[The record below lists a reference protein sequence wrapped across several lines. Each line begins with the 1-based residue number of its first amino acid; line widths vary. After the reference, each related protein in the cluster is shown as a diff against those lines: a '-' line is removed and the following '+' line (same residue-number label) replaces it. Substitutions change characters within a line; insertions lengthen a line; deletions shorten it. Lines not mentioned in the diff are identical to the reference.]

1 MSKYDKE
8 KWVTADF
15 ETTTEKF
22 YNEYGFVK
30 VWLYAI
36 SDSDGKIL
44 KYGDSIED
52 FMKYCKENLNGYIV
66 YFHNLKF
73 DGSYILNYLI
83 NKEIPYKDKIFAKDS
98 KCYNTLISD
107 DGNFYQITYH
117 PHQSCTIKFQ
127 DSLKLLPFSIKKI
140 AEDFNLPIKKGTID
154 YDKYEITEET
164 LGYIFNDVSI
174 AAMALKEL
182 KNIGM
187 TQMTTASCAYNNF
200 SNDFPFMNDMFPI
213 LETEFLEKYR
223 LAYRGGRC
231 QVNPLYAS
239 KTIYNV
245 KRYDINSMYP
255 HIMRNLPLPVGNPI
269 PINKMGNYKFELYEL
284 DIKFKLKEGHLPSL
298 LKKDMIFGEGSYYIE
313 TEDIETICISSI
325 DFEILQRH
333 YDIEFMYIREM
344 YGFKT
349 REGLFSKY
357 IDKWYKIKQENK
369 GAKRVIAKLMLNSLY
384 GKFGSRCKGKSK
396 IPKLDE
402 NGVLTFDLSEEQ
414 DMRKYYLPIAIAI
427 TSYAH
432 LLIDNAIINTGIIN
446 FVYCDTDSVHTL
458 SKLDNE
464 LVDQYELGKF
474 KLEGTE
480 LKSKYVRQKTY
491 CYSEIDKENDIV
503 YTIVCAGMNDATKEY
518 ILNTY
523 EDSIFEI
530 FDKGLKVEN
539 TKMMPKQVK
548 GGVVLLPT
556 SFEIK

>member
-36 SDSDGKIL
+36 SDSEGKIL
-44 KYGDSIED
+44 KYGNSIED
-52 FMKYCKENLNGYIV
+52 FMKYCRDNLNGYIV

-83 NKEIPYKDKIFAKDS
+83 NKGIPYKDKIFAKDS

-117 PHQSCTIKFQ
+117 PLQSCTIKFQ

-182 KNIGM
+182 KDMGM

-200 SNDFPFMNDMFPI
+200 SNDFPFMNDMFPM

-231 QVNPLYAS
+231 QVNPLYES
-239 KTIYNV
+239 KILYGV

-255 HIMRNLPLPVGNPI
+255 YIMHDLPLPVGKPI
-269 PINKMGNYKFELYEL
+269 PINKMGCYKFELYEL

-298 LKKDMIFGEGSYYIE
+298 LKKDVIFGDGSYYIE

-333 YDIEFMYIREM
+333 YDIEFMYIKEM
-344 YGFKT
+344 YGFIT
-349 REGLFSKY
+349 RAGLFSKY
-357 IDKWYKIKQENK
+357 IDKWYKVKQENK

-396 IPKLDE
+396 IPKLNED
-402 NGVLTFDLSEEQ
+402 GVLTFDLSEEQ
-414 DMRKYYLPIAIAI
+414 DMRKYYLPVAVAI

-432 LLIDNAIINTGIIN
+432 LLIDNAIMNTGFIN

-458 SKLDNE
+458 SKLDDE

-474 KLEGTE
+474 KLEGNE

-491 CYSEIDKENDIV
+491 CYSEIDKDDDIV
-503 YTIVCAGMNDATKEY
+503 YTIICAGMNDATKEY
-518 ILNTY
+518 VLDTY
-523 EDSIFEI
+523 GDTVFDV